1 MQFLIITGMSGGG
14 KSKVADTLE
23 DLDFYCV
30 DNLPIDLVVTFAN
43 LCLQSKDRYNKVA
56 LVIDI
61 RERESFDRLPD
72 VLDQLSALVCNY
84 KILFVDADPSTL
96 VRRYKESRRPH
107 PLEES
112 GKTLEA
118 AIAQEKEL
126 LLPLRSRADYV
137 INTTNLTLGKL
148 RQRILRLFK
157 SQNLQEENLP
167 ISIYSFGYKFGI
179 PLDADIVFDVRFLPN
194 PYYVEDLRS
203 KTGLDQK
210 VQNYIFESDLSKE
223 FMDRFV
229 SLLEFLIPLYENE
242 GKMALN
248 IAVGCTGG
256 QHRSVAVA
264 ALLTKRLQSKGHNVQ
279 EFHRDI

>member
-30 DNLPIDLVVTFAN
+30 DNLPIDLVLTFAN

-61 RERESFDRLPD
+61 RERENFGRLPD
-72 VLDQLSALVCNY
+72 VLEQLSALGCRY
-84 KILFVDADPSTL
+84 RILFVDADTSTL

-112 GKTLEA
+112 GKSLEK
-118 AIAQEKEL
+118 AIAQEKKL
-126 LLPLRSRADYV
+126 LLPLRSQADYV
-137 INTTNLTLGKL
+137 INTTNMTLGRL
-148 RQRILRLFK
+148 RQRILRLFEE
-157 SQNLQEENLP
+157 QDLQEENLA
-167 ISIYSFGYKFGI
+167 ISIYSFGYKFGL

-194 PYYVEDLRS
+194 PFYVEELRS
-203 KTGLDQK
+203 KNGLDKK
-210 VQNYIFESDLSKE
+210 VQEYVFSSDLSKE

-229 SLLEFLIPLYENE
+229 SLLAFLIPLYETE
-242 GKMALN
+242 GKTLLN

-264 ALLTKRLQSKGHNVQ
+264 TVLTKRLKEQGYNVQ

>member
-118 AIAQEKEL
+118 AIAQEKRT
-126 LLPLRSRADYV
+126 PASSAFP
-137 INTTNLTLGKL
+137 G
-148 RQRILRLFK
+148 RLCH
-157 SQNLQEENLP
+157 QHH
-167 ISIYSFGYKFGI
+167 
-179 PLDADIVFDVRFLPN
+179 
-194 PYYVEDLRS
+194 
-203 KTGLDQK
+203 
-210 VQNYIFESDLSKE
+210 ESDT
-223 FMDRFV
+223 
-229 SLLEFLIPLYENE
+229 
-242 GKMALN
+242 GKAS
-248 IAVGCTGG
+248 AED
-256 QHRSVAVA
+256 S
-264 ALLTKRLQSKGHNVQ
+264 SPVQ
-279 EFHRDI
+279 ESESAGGKSPHQHLFLRI